1 MEPCIIFVQIESKII
16 VTIENHPVIPKDVIF
31 KEKSQESRS
40 KHENTASYQLDFI
53 ASNEKRREVMRCDPK
68 ELMASSR
75 VTALSLVVQ
84 LLVLQ

>member
-53 ASNEKRREVMRCDPK
+53 ASNEKRREVMRTK